1 MAHTHL
7 ILCYLILNIHSYIL
21 ISLFSACFFKIPVT
35 PCPHFTFIKLLCCL
49 KIQYNINHS

>member
-21 ISLFSACFFKIPVT
+21 ISLFSACFLRYPSPLVPIS
-35 PCPHFTFIKLLCCL
+35 
-49 KIQYNINHS
+49 HSLSYYVV